1 MFFEKC
7 ASIKDGF
14 KARASIMKDD
24 DYNLL
29 SNPEQIIN
37 NFKNYFERLLNNNNN
52 HQYINDY
59 LSYEQVIRDT
69 VESDLPKPNLELW
82 KK

>member
-1 MFFEKC
+1 
-7 ASIKDGF
+7 
-14 KARASIMKDD
+14 MKDD

-37 NFKNYFERLLNNNNN
+37 NFENYFERLLNNNNN